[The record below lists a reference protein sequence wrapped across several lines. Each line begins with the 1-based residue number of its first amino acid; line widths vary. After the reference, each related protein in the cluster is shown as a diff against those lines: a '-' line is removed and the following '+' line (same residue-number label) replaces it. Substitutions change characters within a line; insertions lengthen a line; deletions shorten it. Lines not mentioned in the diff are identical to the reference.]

1 MEYQNLGDYDDG
13 LADYPSGGLADF
25 PENSVMENPA
35 RVADYEEIEEDTDD
49 AKLRRL
55 STAERMSTAE
65 RSVSVD
71 GDGNRSPRDGET
83 NDDESSKVSYD
94 FEIFI
99 IKLETMHG
107 YFNVSFLSFHF

>member
-35 RVADYEEIEEDTDD
+35 RAADYQEIEENTDD

-65 RSVSVD
+65 RSVSAD

-107 YFNVSFLSFHF
+107 NFNVSF